1 VISGEQVLS
10 KVTPSAA
17 AAVALQEGVTAAKA
31 LALQKATQAAAII
44 FMFINTSKKSVEEIF
59 RSAEQNAVAV
69 RMTPITEMVNLHS
82 CSDVIVVFCLS
93 FFTALALL
101 GVND

>member
-1 VISGEQVLS
+1 
-10 KVTPSAA
+10 
-17 AAVALQEGVTAAKA
+17 
-31 LALQKATQAAAII
+31 
-44 FMFINTSKKSVEEIF
+44 MFINTSKKRVEKIF

-69 RMTPITEMVNLHS
+69 HMTPITGMIKLHS
-82 CSDVIVVFCLS
+82 CSDVMLVFCLS